1 MPEGDTIAIAARRL
15 APFVGVPL
23 ELQAPHPRVAALR
36 LERRLAGVELARV
49 DTLGKHLLLRFA
61 NGLALHVHLRMS
73 GRIDVHARG
82 APWARAA
89 SRAWLVLRTPAE
101 EAVLFDGPVLELL
114 TEPMISLHPVL
125 RRLGPDVLGD
135 GFEADAVLRRLRA
148 ADQGR
153 AVGDALLDQRLV
165 AGVGNVWRS
174 EALHAHGIA
183 PQRTLA
189 ATADDD
195 LRALARWLAA
205 EMAQQVERGGIRPV
219 RVYGRE
225 GRPCPRCGAPVASV
239 VLGDDGRRAFWCPR
253 CQPR

>member
-15 APFVGVPL
+15 APFVGAPL
-23 ELQAPHPRVAALR
+23 ELQAPHPRVAALG
-36 LERRLAGVELARV
+36 LERRLGGVPLARV

-82 APWARAA
+82 ARWARAA

-125 RRLGPDVLGD
+125 RRLGPDVLD
-135 GFEADAVLRRLRA
+135 ERFDAEAALRRLRA

-153 AVGDALLDQRLV
+153 TVGDALLDQRLL

-183 PQRTLA
+183 PQRPLA
-189 ATADDD
+189 ETADGE
-195 LRALARWLAA
+195 LRALATWLSERMAA
-205 EMAQQVERGGIRPV
+205 QVERRGRRPTH
-219 RVYGRE
+219 VYGGD
-225 GRPCPRCGAPVASV
+225 GRPCPRCATPIRSL
-239 VLGDDGRRAFWCPR
+239 VLGDDGRRAFYCPR
-253 CQPR
+253 CQAR

>member
-23 ELQAPHPRVAALR
+23 ELRAPHPRVAALGLEQR
-36 LERRLAGVELARV
+36 LGGVPLARI

-82 APWARAA
+82 ARWARAA
-89 SRAWLVLRTPAE
+89 GRAWLVLRTPAE

-125 RRLGPDVLGD
+125 RRLGPDVLGERFD
-135 GFEADAVLRRLRA
+135 PDAALQRLRA
-148 ADQGR
+148 ADPAR

-174 EALHAHGIA
+174 EALHAACIA
-183 PQRTLA
+183 PQRALQ
-189 ATADDD
+189 ATTDDA
-195 LRALARWLAA
+195 LRGLARWLAG
-205 EMAQQVERGGIRPV
+205 EMAAQVERGGRRPLA
-219 RVYGRE
+219 VYGRA
-225 GRPCPRCGAPVASV
+225 GRPCPRCGTPVASA
-239 VLGDDGRRAFWCPR
+239 VLGDDGRRAFWCPH
-253 CQPR
+253 CQPM